1 MTPRDAF
8 EPGPNGDYP
17 NWPRRDDGTPDPARM
32 PTGFHVQRGVLID
45 VTPRDAEGNE
55 ILPPT
60 IPPQGGTP

>member
-1 MTPRDAF
+1 
-8 EPGPNGDYP
+8 
-17 NWPRRDDGTPDPARM
+17 M